1 MAKDKLTQ
9 LEERKRK
16 LEEQIKEE
24 KEKDLLRFAKWF
36 YSNNNV
42 DNYNDA
48 KELVTMLNENKK
60 SSNDSSND
68 LDTEN
73 DFNN

>member
-9 LEERKRK
+9 LEEKKKK

-24 KEKDLLRFAKWF
+24 KEKDLVRFAKWF
-36 YSNNNV
+36 YSNYNV
-42 DNYNDA
+42 DNHNDA
-48 KELVTMLNENKK
+48 KELVTMLNENQK

>member
-9 LEERKRK
+9 LEERKKK

-60 SSNDSSND
+60 YSNDSSND